1 MLNASTW
8 CNCFSYGDVLVTYYF
23 FLLQSTSRIY
33 TWFST
38 LARFKVSSRAPR
50 SKCQIDDVHWCYT
63 YSDIIGIGVDH
74 SHLSEYLYWWCISK
88 KGIILWFKSY
98 HMIFQTMPLSHQFL
112 LSVLVPDKLCHM
124 VCIHDSYIW
133 ESDCL
138 SLRSNLANLKEHDQF
153 NLLLPISS
161 KHLIYVTWIL

>member
-1 MLNASTW
+1 MCLMLLPN
-8 CNCFSYGDVLVTYYF
+8 VTVF
-23 FLLQSTSRIY
+23 HTVMFWSPI
-33 TWFST
+33 
-38 LARFKVSSRAPR
+38 KVSSRAPR